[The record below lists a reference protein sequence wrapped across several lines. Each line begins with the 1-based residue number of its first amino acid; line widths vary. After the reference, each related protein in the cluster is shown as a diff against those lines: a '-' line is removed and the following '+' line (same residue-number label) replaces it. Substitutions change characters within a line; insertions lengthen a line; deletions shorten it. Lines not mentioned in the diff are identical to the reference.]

1 MARIASK
8 RDFWAYQRTE
18 GYGEDPAG
26 WAQRRMRSLCGEF
39 ITQNTMNTDEDLAG
53 AQIDKFTLDLMTHHF
68 LQWCDLCDD
77 SDMLDEPYN
86 TICQRSFIGATER
99 ESLCCIAQML
109 IDAYLALG
117 RNENPFDYGESKEM
131 AWSEL
136 FDFAMEWEEDRAK
149 DNCGILHMINDFCHG
164 LEETKKINHET
175 AFYIIADSV
184 CFDYIETLLIFYP
197 HAWSDYFE
205 NAKNGNLD
213 RKLTELR
220 FVCDQKA
227 QDMIEAKYS
236 LMHDLEFGNDQKK
249 RKKPEKK
256 PKEQKVIK
264 PKNKKPIILHKH
276 LYLMKCDR
284 TGHYKIGIS
293 IDPKH
298 REATLQSEKPSI
310 RMVGQWERMAV
321 LEKRWHNYF
330 ASNRLRGEWFDL
342 SKCQVQ
348 FMCSLMKKQIDDIL
362 QIIDPSSQ
370 ATA

>member
-1 MARIASK
+1 MTRNA
-8 RDFWAYQRTE
+8 
-18 GYGEDPAG
+18 
-26 WAQRRMRSLCGEF
+26 
-39 ITQNTMNTDEDLAG
+39 MNTDQDLAG
-53 AQIDKFTLDLMTHHF
+53 AQIDKFTLDLMAFHF
-68 LQWCDLCDD
+68 MIWCETSDD
-77 SDMLDEPYN
+77 EDILRERHYG
-86 TICQRSFIGATER
+86 ICPNSFVGATEY
-99 ESLCCIAQML
+99 EALCCIAQML

-136 FDFAMEWEEDRAK
+136 FDFTMGFEEDNAYEGHGLLHLIK
-149 DNCGILHMINDFCHG
+149 DICPSLEFENDHDLENISCVINDH
-164 LEETKKINHET
+164 
-175 AFYIIADSV
+175 V
-184 CFDYIETLLIFYP
+184 CFDHWQTLFIFYP

-205 NAKNGNLD
+205 NAKNGNLA
-213 RKLTELR
+213 RKL
-220 FVCDQKA
+220 
-227 QDMIEAKYS
+227 IE
-236 LMHDLEFGNDQKK
+236 LEFVWDGDAQKLLEEAYCQSHRK
-249 RKKPEKK
+249 LEAVSENTSKTKKQNQNKEIKQKPKKPT
-256 PKEQKVIK
+256 
-264 PKNKKPIILHKH
+264 ILHKH